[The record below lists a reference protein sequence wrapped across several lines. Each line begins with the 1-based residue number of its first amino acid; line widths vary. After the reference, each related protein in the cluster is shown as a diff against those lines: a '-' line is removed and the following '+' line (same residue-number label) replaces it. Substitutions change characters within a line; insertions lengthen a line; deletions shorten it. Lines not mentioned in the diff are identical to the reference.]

1 MLIKYYKS
9 NEQYN
14 IGYSSRNR
22 FTSIPVA
29 AFAQETQKSIKL
41 GDGATTQIKTSIEN
55 ISDYVTIDDTRW
67 FVVSY
72 FYLNGKQVI
81 LNLQRD
87 VVGEMGISSCYG
99 KVERGYTETVLRNRK
114 ELQLNQI
121 LKERKKLVPKSNLYG
136 NFTVSN
142 HINEMW
148 GILYLVKP
156 SGINPETGEK
166 YEDKLNIN
174 IPAFNPNYVDFPYVP
189 NGTIKTYG
197 DLVRS
202 NSISLWVA
210 FVESSSIFQIRVS
223 LNYSNGLYTPSVS
236 VSKLSGPID
245 TSLYTIKL
253 GLTTDISIT
262 DNILRQVCEWV
273 GVQIG
278 NAIISSPD
286 ANKGYSFPEEV
297 SNDNANRQYENAIIK
312 NEDYYYSYKLIDTVK
327 FSYGNLSGSKSNF
340 VMYYI
345 TQQILNR
352 ETTVTSGLISNTVR
366 VRSVSG
372 NGDLPHLDRISSCYR
387 NAYIFD
393 ATKLTENEA
402 GILTIDLNIQL
413 VDEPYSVLVFP
424 LFDVTLSDGTTENTF
439 VIEKKL
445 AFSIFNTII
454 EYLSGNNA
462 YLVDAQIYPYCPELT
477 SVVSKLQGYPF
488 FQVMSTTFERECE
501 IQLLPY
507 SDIKKEYIER
517 EYTIISPEQTGR
529 FTFNFYDYVTTVE
542 DNNGVNYAVMN
553 ILIKTALKPFAII
566 SSAVIQP
573 QDNSLIGITYGSD
586 LRGSQPSSNG
596 FECSLSSNAF
606 EEYKRS
612 NSNYQQIFALQQEE
626 LKKQHEVE
634 LTNDITQT
642 VVNTASATAMGAIA
656 GANMADTGIW
666 NSFGSKAAGAGV
678 GAAVAGVT
686 VGAAMT
692 AQTIMN
698 SQLRDY
704 EEYLQKQTFDLNIA
718 TIKNIP
724 NSVNRISSFN
734 EIILRDFWYIIE
746 VYECS
751 EAEKTIVDNFIE
763 QYGYSIGVFDFVSN
777 YHKDGWFL
785 RSTLV
790 KSNYP
795 VNLHMIAEKE
805 LMGGIYFYE
814 QV

>member
-1 MLIKYYKS
+1 MLIKYYRS
-9 NEQYN
+9 NNQYN

-22 FTSIPVA
+22 FISIPVN
-29 AFAQETQKSIKL
+29 AFSQETQKSIKL
-41 GDGATTQIKTSIEN
+41 GDGSATQIKTSVNN
-55 ISDYVTIDDTRW
+55 ICDYVTIDNTRW

-72 FYLNGKQVI
+72 FYLNGKQIV

-87 VVGEMGISSCYG
+87 VIGEMGISSCYG

-121 LKERKKLVPKSNLYG
+121 LKERKKLIPETNIYG
-136 NFTVSN
+136 NFSVST
-142 HINEMW
+142 HLNEMW

-156 SGINPETGEK
+156 SGIDPNTGEK
-166 YEDKLNIN
+166 YKDTLNIN
-174 IPAFNPNYVDFPYVP
+174 IPAFNPQYLDLDFVD
-189 NGTIKTYG
+189 NGTVLTYG
-197 DLVRS
+197 
-202 NSISLWVA
+202 SLI
-210 FVESSSIFQIRVS
+210 ENTKIRF
-223 LNYSNGLYTPSVS
+223 LIKYNNRNAAYRITINFNRTEIGFT
-236 VSKLSGPID
+236 
-245 TSLYTIKL
+245 YTINVIEFL
-253 GLTTDISIT
+253 EIDGYEGYTVSCNVSGLNIENLRDVSI
-262 DNILRQVCEWV
+262 WV
-273 GVQIG
+273 GKQVA
-278 NAIISSPD
+278 NAVIANSS
-286 ANKGYSFPEEV
+286 AQNGYSFPEFIED
-297 SNDNANRQYENAIIK
+297 NNANFIYNNAVVK
-312 NEDYYYSYKLIDTVK
+312 SSNGDFYSYTLSDTSVVK
-327 FSYGNLSGSKSNF
+327 YGNVSGSKSTF
-340 VMYYI
+340 VNTFIIPYI
-345 TQQILNR
+345 VNKNTGIGINGII
-352 ETTVTSGLISNTVR
+352 TSATFNNNDFELVRTSN
-366 VRSVSG
+366 
-372 NGDLPHLDRISSCYR
+372 YKR
-387 NAYIFD
+387 NAYKYNNQ
-393 ATKLTENEA
+393 KLSEEEA
-402 GILTIDLNIQL
+402 GTITIDLSINLI
-413 VDEPYSVLVFP
+413 DEPYSVLIFP
-424 LFDVTLSDGTTENTF
+424 LFDVTLTEVNTSNKYT
-439 VIEKKL
+439 IEKKR
-445 AFSIFNTII
+445 AFEIFNTII
-454 EYLSGNNA
+454 QYLSGDNE

-477 SVVSKLQGYPF
+477 SVATSLQGYPF
-488 FQVMSTTFERECE
+488 FQLMSTSFDRKCS
-501 IQLLPY
+501 IQLMPF

-529 FTFNFYDYVTTVE
+529 FTFNFYDYVNNIE
-542 DNNGVNYAVMN
+542 DNDGVNFAKLD
-553 ILIKTALKPFAII
+553 ISIKTALKPFSII
-566 SSAVIQP
+566 SSAVILP
-573 QDNSLIGITYGSD
+573 EDNSLIGITYGSD

-656 GANMADTGIW
+656 GNAMGDAGIG
-666 NSFGSKAAGAGV
+666 SLFGTKAAGAAV
-678 GAAVAGVT
+678 GGITAGAT

-704 EEYLQKQTFDLNIA
+704 EEYLQKQTFDLNIG

-751 EAEKTIVDNFIE
+751 DDEKIIVDNFIN
-763 QYGYSIGVFDFVSN
+763 QYGYSIGVFDFVAN

-805 LMGGIYFYE
+805 LMGGIYYYE

>member
-14 IGYSSRNR
+14 ISYSSRNR
-22 FTSIPVA
+22 FRQIPISS
-29 AFAQETQKSIKL
+29 FASEIQKSIKF
-41 GDGATTQIKTSIEN
+41 GDGAATQIKTSVN
-55 ISDYVTIDDTRW
+55 NLCDYVEIDDTRW

-72 FYLNGKQVI
+72 LYLNGKQVI

-99 KVERGYTETVLRNRK
+99 KIERGYTETVLRNRK

-121 LKERKKLVPKSNLYG
+121 LKERKKLIPKSNLYG

-174 IPAFNPNYVDFPYVP
+174 IPAFTPNYVDFPYIE

-202 NSISLWVA
+202 NLVSLWVA
-210 FVESSSIFQIRVS
+210 FNQSSSIFKITIS
-223 LNYSNGLYTPSVS
+223 LNYSNGSYVPSVS
-236 VSKLSGPID
+236 VLKLTGPID
-245 TSLYTIKL
+245 TSLYTVKL
-253 GLTTDISIT
+253 SLSSDIYIS
-262 DNILRQVCEWV
+262 DNVLRQVCEWV
-273 GVQIG
+273 GYQIG
-278 NAIISSPD
+278 NAVVNNPD
-286 ANKGYSFPEEV
+286 AKKGYSFPAEV
-297 SNDNANRQYENAIIK
+297 PNDNANRQYENAIIK
-312 NEDYYYSYKLIDTVK
+312 KGNDFYSYKLSETVK
-327 FSYGNLSGSKSNF
+327 YSYGDLSASKLRF
-340 VMYYI
+340 VMYYV
-345 TQQILNR
+345 TQVIFNK
-352 ETTVTSGLISNTVR
+352 EVSVTDGLISGTV
-366 VRSVSG
+366 
-372 NGDLPHLDRISSCYR
+372 RISSIGENTDYPNLDRVSGCYR
-387 NAYIFD
+387 QAYMFN
-393 ATKLTENEA
+393 ATKLTESEA
-402 GILTIDLNIQL
+402 GMLTIDLNIQL

-424 LFDVTLSDGTTENTF
+424 LFDVTLSDGTSENTF

-488 FQVMSTTFERECE
+488 FQIMSTTVERECE
-501 IQLLPY
+501 VQLLPY

-529 FTFNFYDYVTTVE
+529 FTFNFYDYITTVE
-542 DNNGVNYAVMN
+542 DNDGINYAVMS
-553 ILIKTALKPFAII
+553 ILIKTAFKPFAIV

-573 QDNSLIGITYGSD
+573 QANSLIGITYGSD

-634 LTNDITQT
+634 LANDITST
-642 VVNTASATAMGAIA
+642 VINTASATTMGAIA
-656 GANMADTGIW
+656 GASLGDTGIG
-666 NSFGSKAAGAGV
+666 NLFGTKTAGAAV
-678 GAAVAGVT
+678 GAATTGAT
-686 VGAAMT
+686 VGAAMI
-692 AQTIMN
+692 AQTVMN
-698 SQLRDY
+698 NQLRDY
-704 EEYLQKQTFDLNIA
+704 EEYLQQQNFDLNIG

-751 EAEKTIVDNFIE
+751 DYEKEIVDNFIN

-777 YHKDGWFL
+777 YYRNGWFL

-795 VNLHMIAEKE
+795 VNLHIIAEKE
-805 LMGGIYFYE
+805 LMGGIYLYE